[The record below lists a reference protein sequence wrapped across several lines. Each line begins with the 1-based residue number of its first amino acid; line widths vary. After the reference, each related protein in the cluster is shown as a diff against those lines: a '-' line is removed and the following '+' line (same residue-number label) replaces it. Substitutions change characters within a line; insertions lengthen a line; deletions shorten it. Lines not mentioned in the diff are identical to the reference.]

1 MEEFKTFIGVMLLL
15 SGLMIYFA
23 ATDPYIGKT
32 ELAKEK
38 TVFEYR
44 FSKYDPIIHKIFV
57 NIKAEDEIE
66 VTITNEVNTKDPEKF
81 EYNGKEIDFVKT
93 THGGELWTLKISNK
107 KPMPVLVEY
116 DARITCYSYVYGGI
130 ILTAIGFLTLLMD
143 NIKKR
148 NTQLRPLKGK

>member
-57 NIKAEDEIE
+57 NIKAEDSRSTEG
-66 VTITNEVNTKDPEKF
+66 P
-81 EYNGKEIDFVKT
+81 
-93 THGGELWTLKISNK
+93 
-107 KPMPVLVEY
+107 
-116 DARITCYSYVYGGI
+116 
-130 ILTAIGFLTLLMD
+130 
-143 NIKKR
+143 NIKCDQRGSAYMKR
-148 NTQLRPLKGK
+148 FQL